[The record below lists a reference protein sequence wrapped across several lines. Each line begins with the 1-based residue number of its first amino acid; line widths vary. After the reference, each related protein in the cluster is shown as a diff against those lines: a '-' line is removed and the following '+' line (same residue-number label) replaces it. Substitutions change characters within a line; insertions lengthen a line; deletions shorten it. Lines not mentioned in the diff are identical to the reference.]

1 MCEQTKACGCCDLTL
16 GILIF
21 AVLVSIQLL
30 AELPFALQLALM
42 GAIAANMQ
50 FGPVG
55 GVVFLLL
62 ALVIFAILVTRLVLL
77 WIAFA
82 KNSNTLTAANP
93 HVGIHKESRKDLSCF
108 YKTSFV
114 VIVVLMVLSWPFI
127 YFNPAIENAGV
138 AILLMV
144 MVHLVFIVVDGYYLS
159 VIISWEA

>member
-1 MCEQTKACGCCDLTL
+1 MCEQKKACGCCDLTL

-21 AVLVSIQLL
+21 AVISSMFLL
-30 AELPFALQLALM
+30 AELPFALQAAVM
-42 GAIAANMQ
+42 GAIAAGMQ
-50 FGPVG
+50 FGQVG
-55 GVVFLLL
+55 VVVFLLL
-62 ALVIFAILVTRLVLL
+62 VLVIFAIPVTRVVLL

-82 KNSNTLTAANP
+82 LNSNTLNAANP

-114 VIVVLMVLSWPFI
+114 VIVVLMVLSWPI
-127 YFNPAIENAGV
+127 TYFNPEIENAGV

-144 MVHLVFIVVDGYYLS
+144 MVHLVFIAVDGYFLS